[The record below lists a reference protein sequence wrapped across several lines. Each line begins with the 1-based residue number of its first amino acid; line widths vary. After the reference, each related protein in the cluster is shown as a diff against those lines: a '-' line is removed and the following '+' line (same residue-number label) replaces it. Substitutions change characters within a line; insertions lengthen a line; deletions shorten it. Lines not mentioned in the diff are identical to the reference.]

1 MKAFIATL
9 SSVLMAIAAAGCGA
23 KTVTPTVPTAFLYA
37 IGPGSNSIQAFSET
51 STGALSALPLS
62 TFGTVPIPTSMALH
76 TTKNFVYVTNSTSNA
91 VSGFTLNHT
100 TGVLTPVGTALP
112 PTPTGTGPI
121 GVGVNSGGQFLF
133 VLNQGSVTPAAPAS
147 ISVFSIDTTRGI
159 LTEIGG
165 SPFSFASL
173 TAGNVR
179 SMVVSPNAGFLYVA
193 NGSLGNISEFAIGPS
208 GTLTELGSSPFPA
221 GTNIAGM
228 AIDPKGQFL
237 FAADSAA
244 NKVVALNIT
253 SGVLSPVAGSPFAA
267 GTQPLAVAV
276 DSTSSFLYSANRG
289 SNDVSAFKIT
299 AGALTQVA
307 GSPYATGVSGVATPS
322 QPAFVTVDTTNGFL
336 YVANQGT
343 GAIAAFAVKSA
354 DGTLTLVTGSPFGA
368 SAPTWLLSAK

>member
-1 MKAFIATL
+1 MKAFIITL
-9 SSVLMAIAAAGCGA
+9 SILVLITAGGCGGSSS
-23 KTVTPTVPTAFLYA
+23 TTSTTPIAFLYT
-37 IGPGSNSIQAFSET
+37 IGPSANSIQQFSAN
-51 STGALSALPLS
+51 STGALTSLGVAS
-62 TFGTVPIPTSMALH
+62 VGTVPIPTSMVLH
-76 TTKNFVYVTNSTSNA
+76 TTKNFVYVTNSTSNV

-100 TGVLTPVGTALP
+100 TGILTPIGTALP
-112 PTPTGTGPI
+112 PTPTGTAPI

-133 VLNQGSVTPAAPAS
+133 VLNQGTVTPAAAAS

-159 LTEIGG
+159 LTEITG
-165 SPFSFASL
+165 SPFTFASL

-193 NGSLGNISEFAIGPS
+193 NGPLGNISEFAIGAG
-208 GTLTELGSSPFPA
+208 GTLTELGSSPFAA

-228 AIDPKGQFL
+228 AIDAKGQFL

-253 SGVLSPVAGSPFAA
+253 SGVLSTVAGSPFAA

-276 DSTSSFLYSANRG
+276 DSTSSFVYSANHG

-322 QPAFVTVDTTNGFL
+322 QPAFVTVDTTNGFV

-343 GAIAAFAVKSA
+343 GTVAAFALKSS
-354 DGTLTLVTGSPFGA
+354 DGTLTLVSGSPFGVT
-368 SAPTWLLSAK
+368 APTWLLSAK